1 MLQKVLLIDVE
12 ELQRDNCNGSNQEFS
27 QYPLGLM
34 YLAAAVKAKF
44 PSVEFKIFHTFTST
58 NPIEDLVELLH
69 EFNPD
74 IIGLRSLSV
83 FKKDFQSIAILIRK
97 ICPDKYIIAGGPY
110 PSISYSEILKANLVD
125 LICIGEGE
133 ETFQEL
139 FSHFQICDELPLDV
153 PGTVLFVDNEIV
165 VNQVR
170 PLIADLNSIP
180 FPDYSLIDIEQYKN
194 SINQTFIRTK
204 YASIFSTRGC
214 PFQCFYCHKL
224 FGKSIR
230 RRSPENI
237 VDEMKY
243 LYHEKDIKDFIFLD
257 DVFNVPLDK
266 AKKVLSLISK
276 SFDNIHIYFP
286 NGLRADCLDNE
297 FVSLLEE
304 CGCVQVTL
312 AVESASSRLQEY
324 IGKRLDLDLAFKSI
338 DMVSR
343 KFITSVMYIVG
354 FPTETL
360 SEVEETISF
369 AEKLKYVTQPVLNIL
384 HIYEDSP
391 LLKILSPNS
400 EQMKLLDLQSQTPR
414 SERIIKNGCF
424 IKPTFYGDY
433 FSKELVPLNSSD
445 ILNINLNW
453 VHRIVNDPVRIDN
466 CYKVMKKYLSDDE
479 IVLYYRDFLN
489 NPDFIFDDLLRMMK
503 HEVKNKKDSNSN

>member
-1 MLQKVLLIDVE
+1 MIKKVLLIDVE
-12 ELQRDNCNGSNQEFS
+12 NLQRDNHNNASQGFS

-34 YLAAAVKAKF
+34 YLSSAVKSKF
-44 PSVEFKIFHTFTST
+44 PNVKFKIFHTFTST
-58 NPIEDLVELLH
+58 NPTGDLIELLH
-69 EFNPD
+69 EYDPD
-74 IIGLRSLSV
+74 LIGLRSLSV
-83 FKKDFQSIAILIRK
+83 YKKDFQSVANLVRENL
-97 ICPDKYIIAGGPY
+97 PDKYIIAGGPY
-110 PSISYSEILKANLVD
+110 PSISYGEILKENLVD
-125 LICIGEGE
+125 LVCIGEGE

-139 FSHFQICDELPLDV
+139 FSRFQICDELPQDV
-153 PGTVLFVDNEIV
+153 PGTVLCIDNEIV
-165 VNQVR
+165 INQGR
-170 PLIADLNSIP
+170 PLIADINRIP
-180 FPDYSLIDIEQYKN
+180 FPDYSLIDMEQYIN
-194 SINQTFIRTK
+194 ATNQTFIRTK
-204 YASIFSTRGC
+204 YASIFSSRGC

-237 VDEMKY
+237 VEEIKY
-243 LYHEKDIKDFIFLD
+243 LYDEKGIRDFIFLD

-286 NGLRADCLDNE
+286 NGLRADYLDNE

-312 AVESASSRLQEY
+312 AIESASPRLQEY
-324 IGKRLDLDLAFKSI
+324 IGKRLNLELAFENI
-338 DMVSR
+338 DMISR

-400 EQMKLLDLQSQTPR
+400 EQMKFLDLQSQTPH
-414 SERIIKNGCF
+414 SERIIKNGF
-424 IKPTFYGDY
+424 FVKPSFYGDY
-433 FSKELVPLNSSD
+433 FSKELVPLNGSD
-445 ILNINLNW
+445 ILSINLKW
-453 VHRIVNDPVRIDN
+453 IHKIVNDSVRIDN

-479 IVLYYRDFLN
+479 IVLYYRGFLN